1 MASRAGLPMQDIRSM
16 QYDYLFFVE
25 YFTLDL
31 RMSDDGHCLRVLA
44 MFIEDASI
52 DRFAAHPTVIASE
65 GFGRAYQ
72 YCTSAYTCTGD
83 GGAMASR
90 AGLPMQAIVHTL

>member
-31 RMSDDGHCLRVLA
+31 RMSDDGHCLVVLA
-44 MFIEDASI
+44 MSMEDGSI
-52 DRFAAHPTVIASE
+52 HSSFRSSLHSDRT
-65 GFGRAYQ
+65 R
-72 YCTSAYTCTGD
+72 
-83 GGAMASR
+83 R
-90 AGLPMQAIVHTL
+90 L